1 MRQFALTLTVALVSL
16 VTSGSALA
24 LDDIQWAEDLDQAR
38 LAASQQNKLL
48 LIHFWT
54 PDCGPCKVVD
64 KKVFPTPIVAQAV
77 NQHYIPLKVNA
88 YQNAELRNHFGVRQ
102 WPTDIVATVDGKALH
117 RMVTPQDPSRYV
129 SKLMQVASQHSPA
142 SRVEGPQS
150 TVLAQAASQFQQPT
164 HNSLSQAGPSQTS
177 PSQNVQAS
185 FPQQEPNPQSKWAGN
200 IQPPQVSSSN
210 VMARRPGL
218 DPTMLP
224 GSGTHMQPP
233 KGASQLGNTGY
244 GQLPTI
250 TNGQAPSRYDNV
262 AQTGPAN
269 VVPQAKP
276 VEISNRFSSANQLTP
291 PNSSGTKLQPATP
304 ANAVASNAINNPYF
318 KNSRSTLPSQPNVAS
333 SPAPGS
339 APAQPS
345 VAMQQQPQF
354 QQPQF
359 QQPQFQQPKFQQPPS
374 QPAIASRFDQSPQ
387 GRQPKQPVTPSNAI
401 AQGPAQTAPAQTA
414 PAQTALGQQPQ
425 RQPVTPIQSGSA
437 PIGLEGRCP
446 VTLVVKNKWKP
457 GDKRWGAVHRG
468 KTYLFAGPEEQ
479 QRFLANP
486 DNYSPVLA
494 GMDVVRLAANG
505 RIVEGTRRYGVLFD
519 DDGSGPRES
528 RIYLFDSVDSRNRF
542 EAEPGKY
549 LRPVMA
555 AQQSGSLEQL
565 LR

>member
-1 MRQFALTLTVALVSL
+1 MRQFALTFTVALVSL

-24 LDDIQWAEDLDQAR
+24 LDDIQWAEDLDRAR

-150 TVLAQAASQFQQPT
+150 TVLAQAGSQLQPPT
-164 HNSLSQAGPSQTS
+164 HNSLSQAGPSPSSQ
-177 PSQNVQAS
+177 SQNVQAS
-185 FPQQEPNPQSKWAGN
+185 FPQQQPNPQTKWAGN
-200 IQPPQVSSSN
+200 IQSPQISSSN
-210 VMARRPGL
+210 IMARRPGV
-218 DPTMLP
+218 DPAMRP
-224 GSGTHMQPP
+224 GSGTHMQTP
-233 KGASQLGNTGY
+233 KGNSQLGSTSY
-244 GQLPTI
+244 GQLPNVA
-250 TNGQAPSRYDNV
+250 NGQAPSRYDNL
-262 AQTGPAN
+262 AKTGPAN

-276 VEISNRFSSANQLTP
+276 AEISNRFSSANQMTP
-291 PNSSGTKLQPATP
+291 PNSSGTKLPSAAP

-318 KNSRSTLPSQPNVAS
+318 KNSPSTLQNQPRVAS
-333 SPAPGS
+333 SPGPQPAPT
-339 APAQPS
+339 QPS
-345 VAMQQQPQF
+345 VAMQQA
-354 QQPQF
+354 PQF

-374 QPAIASRFDQSPQ
+374 QQPQFQQPTSQPAFASRFDQPTPGLQ
-387 GRQPKQPVTPSNAI
+387 NKQPVTPPNAI
-401 AQGPAQTAPAQTA
+401 AQA